1 MTNITIQ
8 EHMRQVHYIIK
19 GQKRYRVTDLLGDI
33 FSTCVLNNESIQYRS
48 NEFYTREYTD

>member
-1 MTNITIQ
+1 
-8 EHMRQVHYIIK
+8 MRQVHYIIK

-48 NEFYTREYTD
+48 NEFYTREYID